1 MLSFFEEID
10 KLILKVKKIWS
21 SWCNLEEEEEK
32 KVVGVILYNI
42 KAQYKAIVVQMIW
55 YGHKNRDI
63 DQWNGT
69 ESTEIKLSFWST
81 DFRQQCL
88 KPRFSRK

>member
-1 MLSFFEEID
+1 MLSFFEEFD

-69 ESTEIKLSFWST
+69 ESTEIKLSFLVNWFQTTVSKAP
-81 DFRQQCL
+81 F
-88 KPRFSRK
+88 